1 MGELEKKQRDI
12 TDNKPPWIEVTVSRE
27 CWAWTQEMF
36 SFSYNNGPS
45 PKPANVVGY
54 RHLNDHCLYSD
65 TSLNQDEMSFDVGV
79 VSQKAR
85 KRQENYSKN
94 YSIGTWTVLYVKS

>member
-1 MGELEKKQRDI
+1 MREREKKQRDI

-36 SFSYNNGPS
+36 SFSYNKGPS

-54 RHLNDHCLYSD
+54 RYLNDRLHSD

-85 KRQENYSKN
+85 KRQEKYSK
-94 YSIGTWTVLYVKS
+94 V